1 MRFLSKL
8 RLSLATLLLIL
19 GCLVT
24 YAKDSEENKYELQ
37 KKAIY
42 FQIHTKLVKGDISLE
57 EAQKIWV
64 EKIKQLKKE
73 EGK

>member
-8 RLSLATLLLIL
+8 RLSLAALLLIL

-42 FQIHTKLVKGDISLE
+42 FQIHTELVKGNISLE
-57 EAQKIWV
+57 EAQLMWQQ
-64 EKIKQLKKE
+64 KIKQLKKE
-73 EGK
+73 EAE

>member
-8 RLSLATLLLIL
+8 RLSLAALLLIL

-24 YAKDSEENKYELQ
+24 YAKDSEENKYELE

-42 FQIHTKLVKGDISLE
+42 FEIHTELMEGDISLE
-57 EAQKIWV
+57 EAQKKWV
-64 EKIKQLKKE
+64 KKIKQLKKE
-73 EGK
+73 EAK